1 MHHGQQWLITPSK
14 KRKRPGAYTSLKR
27 RVKAPLESCMCS
39 RTRGHQYPGALSYRR
54 PTDNSYLCKAVFLR
68 STGTGTECRPQAR
81 IYAGER
87 RFFRQPFLPRTAC
100 NRESMQLQ
108 SSNLTEANPRTCLR
122 SIFFPLFET
131 WRKARVFFL
140 WLLLSTVDEYYIGM
154 LFTINNELGLC
165 GGLGKSTDTWR
176 YDIGIQ
182 CFVCW
187 NYVC

>member
-1 MHHGQQWLITPSK
+1 METRSYLPSRYNIYEAMHHGQQWLITPSK

-81 IYAGER
+81 IYAGGR
-87 RFFRQPFLPRTAC
+87 RFFRQPFLPRTSC

-131 WRKARVFFL
+131 WRKARVFF
-140 WLLLSTVDEYYIGM
+140 
-154 LFTINNELGLC
+154 
-165 GGLGKSTDTWR
+165 
-176 YDIGIQ
+176 YD
-182 CFVCW
+182 F
-187 NYVC
+187 Y

>member
-81 IYAGER
+81 IYAGRR
-87 RFFRQPFLPRTAC
+87 RFFRQPFLPRAAC

-108 SSNLTEANPRTCLR
+108 SSNLTEGNPRTCLLW
-122 SIFFPLFET
+122 IFFPLWCEKFGESRGVYGT
-131 WRKARVFFL
+131 GWLRSSILKICEHQSFRVHVL
-140 WLLLSTVDEYYIGM
+140 RVIRT
-154 LFTINNELGLC
+154 
-165 GGLGKSTDTWR
+165 
-176 YDIGIQ
+176 
-182 CFVCW
+182 
-187 NYVC
+187 